1 MPDLEMQL
9 EKPAQLSQRPITPM
23 DLIQHARQNGASIEE
38 MYQLFELKMQMD
50 AEEARKAYFADYAL
64 FQEEN
69 IAVVKDMENKQYST
83 AHKKAMYSS
92 IGNLVSSVRPYLAKH
107 GFGPSWAVVQEGN
120 KIIVTCTLK
129 HRGGHS
135 ESVTMEGTPD
145 GSGTKNPLQQVKS
158 TRTYLRV
165 CTFED
170 ICGIAS
176 SEANLNDD
184 GNGAGKGEQMEET
197 TYVGELDKIKDA
209 NDKAE
214 LRKLFSAA
222 CELADAAKDS
232 RAKDDFIKAKNTRYR
247 ELDKEGK

>member
-9 EKPAQLSQRPITPM
+9 QNSPRAIAAVDKV
-23 DLIQHARQNGASIEE
+23 DGLIEHGRQTGATIEQ
-38 MYQLFELKMQMD
+38 MYQLFELRKQVD
-50 AEEARKAYFADYAL
+50 AEEARKAYFADFAL
-64 FQEEN
+64 FQEED
-69 IAVVKDMENKQYST
+69 IAVIKDMENKQYST
-83 AHKKAMYSS
+83 AQKKAMYSS
-92 IGNLVSSVRPYLAKH
+92 IGNLVGSVRPYLAKH

-145 GSGTKNPLQQVKS
+145 GSGAKNPLQQVKS